1 MPKRPRRSVLPPPS
15 ELFGLDPKT
24 GKPLEGYTL
33 PEPLIDEAW
42 YRFFWAV
49 RMMVGRKRRGLLPA
63 WDDASRILAD
73 LQIRDENPQAI
84 MEALEPLCRI
94 LECPEAAKPKKFH
107 PFLAEMR
114 KRTKAILVHCMKLR
128 RRYGGRQAQYTPL
141 KATWYVEPFWF
152 PGDPP
157 WPGPPVRTDSQAFY
171 RIALQEPYGPWKFP
185 DEVLHDCVVLWN
197 KPAEAALT
205 VLASW
210 AGLGRAYLAR
220 RIYTRER

>member
-1 MPKRPRRSVLPPPS
+1 MPKRPRRSVPPPPS

-49 RMMVGRKRRGLLPA
+49 RTMVGRKGRGLLPA
-63 WDDASRILAD
+63 WDDASNILAD

-84 MEALEPLCRI
+84 VEALEPLCKI
-94 LECPEAAKPKKFH
+94 LERPEAAKPIKFR
-107 PFLAEMR
+107 PFHVEIY
-114 KRTKAILVHCMKLR
+114 KQTKAILAQCMKLR
-128 RRYGGRQAQYTPL
+128 RGHKGREAQYTPVRL
-141 KATWYVEPFWF
+141 PGMSSPSGF

-157 WPGPPVRTDSQAFY
+157 WPGPPVRSDSQAFY
-171 RIALQEPYGPWKFP
+171 RIALQELYGPWKFP
-185 DEVLHDCVVLWN
+185 NVVLQNCVVLWN

-210 AGLGRAYLAR
+210 AGLGRAYLAK
-220 RIYTRER
+220 RIYTRKR